1 MFSSP
6 ARISSPNSRFARNWA
21 PLFLRLVIGLGF
33 MVHGWAKLSRGP
45 NKFAALLA
53 WIGVPFPHFMAWLTT
68 CTELVTGFAMFIGAF
83 VTLVSIPMIIVL
95 LVALVTVHLRYGF
108 SSINTIGLNPVTGPI
123 FGPPGM
129 ETDLLYIG
137 GLILLALGTGAG
149 ALSIDRLLTSARSR
163 KAAEVPINPARNR
176 RFQVN
181 KEQGSGHELA
191 PHPGYP
197 GGFKNSS

>member
-1 MFSSP
+1 MFLNLSQLP
-6 ARISSPNSRFARNWA
+6 DPNSRFARDWA
-21 PLFLRLVIGLGF
+21 PLILRLVIGFGF

-45 NKFAALLA
+45 DKFGALLA

-83 VTLVSIPMIIVL
+83 VTLVSIPMIVVL
-95 LVALVTVHLRYGF
+95 LVALFTVHLRYGF
-108 SSINTIGLNPVTGPI
+108 SSINTIGLDPLTGPI

-149 ALSIDRLLTSARSR
+149 RLSVDRLRKSARSG
-163 KAAEVPINPARNR
+163 ENR
-176 RFQVN
+176 RR
-181 KEQGSGHELA
+181 LA
-191 PHPGYP
+191 
-197 GGFKNSS
+197 

>member
-1 MFSSP
+1 MFLNP
-6 ARISSPNSRFARNWA
+6 VRISQPNSRFASDWA
-21 PLFLRLVIGLGF
+21 PLFLRLVIGIGF

-45 NKFAALLA
+45 DKFAALLA

-83 VTLVSIPMIIVL
+83 VTLVSIPMVIVL
-95 LVALVTVHLRYGF
+95 LVALLTVHLRYGF
-108 SSINTIGLNPVTGPI
+108 SSINTIGLSPVTGPI

-149 ALSIDRLLTSARSR
+149 ALSVDRLLARSR
-163 KAAEVPINPARNR
+163 KVSGARISSARN
-176 RFQVN
+176 
-181 KEQGSGHELA
+181 
-191 PHPGYP
+191 
-197 GGFKNSS
+197 